1 MDREVRKT
9 NGTYPF
15 SFGTQLFRTGNQVIV
30 PTST

>member
-1 MDREVRKT
+1 MEVVKT

-15 SFGTQLFRTGNQVIV
+15 SFGPHIFRTGNQVIV